1 MTVHFSTWQASF
13 AVFKT
18 LLEVCPQEGSFM
30 RLKGLYFSLMLG
42 FFGLLPNLGNLVAP
56 SLGLAKPDTQAIGSV
71 AGRVTIE
78 GQLPQPSRISMSSD
92 PSCAKAHP
100 GPAVNEELVTGSGG
114 TLGNVIVF
122 VSDGLGNRTFEV
134 PAHPGAVDQKGG
146 RYLPHGRGIQP
157 QQKLRMVNDDRTTD
171 NLHPGATH

>member
-1 MTVHFSTWQASF
+1 
-13 AVFKT
+13 
-18 LLEVCPQEGSFM
+18 M

-42 FFGLLPNLGNLVAP
+42 FFGLLPNLGNLAAP

-78 GQLPQPSRISMSSD
+78 GQLPQPSRISMSAD

-100 GPAVNEELVTGSGG
+100 GPAVNEELVTGTGG

-122 VSDGLGNRTFEV
+122 VSEGLGNRIFDV
-134 PAHPGAVDQKGG
+134 PAQPAAVKA
-146 RYLPHGRGIQP
+146 R
-157 QQKLRMVNDDRTTD
+157 
-171 NLHPGATH
+171 